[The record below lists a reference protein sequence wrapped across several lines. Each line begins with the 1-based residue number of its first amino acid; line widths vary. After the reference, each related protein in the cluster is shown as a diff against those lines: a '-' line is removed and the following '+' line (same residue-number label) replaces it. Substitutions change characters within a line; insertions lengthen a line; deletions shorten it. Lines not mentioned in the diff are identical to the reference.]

1 MISNHEATSEGS
13 FPGSGGDPLALVAAS
28 FPAAIIAHGAPAQP
42 VERFMGLQS
51 AFSKLVVALTSF
63 SFRRPRP
70 SKRRLSVL
78 RPQ

>member
-1 MISNHEATSEGS
+1 MKPNLPPPQANLPE
-13 FPGSGGDPLALVAAS
+13 SGRDPLASVAAS

-42 VERFMGLQS
+42 VERLMGLQS
-51 AFSKLVVALTSF
+51 AFSKLVVVLTSI

-70 SKRRLSVL
+70 SAHRLSVL